1 MTYRIL
7 PILIIIATLS
17 SCVSPKVVEEIKQQ
31 RQETFQEN
39 QEIKKENTSLST
51 ENIELKDKLSRLN
64 SEITQLISDSTTR
77 AASCRQLQSQL
88 DDLNEAYDLL
98 TAKNSQMMSNKAE
111 ETKKLLKELQN
122 TREELLKKE
131 DELLT
136 LEQNLSVK
144 QKELL
149 NTQNELIEREKKV
162 VELQSIINRKDSL
175 LSALKD
181 RISSA
186 LLGFEGDGL
195 TITQKNGKV
204 YISLEEQLLFA
215 SGSWQVDSRGRE
227 ALSKL
232 SKALENQQDI
242 NVLIEGHTDSI
253 PFGGRGQIKDNWDLS
268 VVRATAIVRI
278 LTSSSSIDPER
289 LTAAGKGEFVPIQSN
304 STSAGRSANRRIEII
319 LTPKLYDLYELLED

>member
-7 PILIIIATLS
+7 PIFIIIATLS

-162 VELQSIINRKDSL
+162 IELQSIINRKDSL

>member
-1 MTYRIL
+1 MNYKIL
-7 PILIIIATLS
+7 PILLIIATIS
-17 SCVSPKVVEEIKQQ
+17 SCVSPKVVEEIKLQ
-31 RQETFQEN
+31 RQQTFQEN
-39 QEIKKENTSLST
+39 QKIKKENTSLST
-51 ENIELKDKLSRLN
+51 ANIELKDKLSRLN

-111 ETKKLLKELQN
+111 ETKKLLEELQK

-149 NTQNELIEREKKV
+149 NTQNELVEREQKV
-162 VELQSIINRKDSL
+162 MELQSIINKKDSL

-215 SGSWQVDSRGRE
+215 SGSWQVDARGRE

-319 LTPKLYDLYELLED
+319 LTPKLYDLYELLEN

>member
-98 TAKNSQMMSNKAE
+98 TAKNSQMMSNKAK

-149 NTQNELIEREKKV
+149 NTQKELIEREKKV
-162 VELQSIINRKDSL
+162 IELQSIINRKDSL

-215 SGSWQVDSRGRE
+215 SGSWQVDTRGRE

-289 LTAAGKGEFVPIQSN
+289 LTAAGKGEFVPITSN

>member
-1 MTYRIL
+1 MTYRIVPL
-7 PILIIIATLS
+7 FLFIVSLS
-17 SCVSPKVVEEIKQQ
+17 ACVSPKVVEEIKQQ
-31 RQETFQEN
+31 RQETFN
-39 QEIKKENTSLST
+39 QNQDTKKENNALST
-51 ENIELKDKLSRLN
+51 ENIELKDKLSRLTV
-64 SEITQLISDSTTR
+64 EVDQLIVDSTKK
-77 AASCRQLQSQL
+77 AQSYRQLQVQL
-88 DDLNEAYDLL
+88 ADLNEAYDLL
-98 TAKNSQMMSNKAE
+98 TAKNSQMMSSKAE
-111 ETKKLLKELQN
+111 ETKKLLEELQN
-122 TREELLKKE
+122 SRKELLNKE

-144 QKELL
+144 QKELIGI
-149 NTQNELIEREKKV
+149 QKELVDREQKV

-175 LSALKD
+175 LSALKE

-195 TITQKNGKV
+195 TISQKNGKV

-215 SGSWQVDSRGRE
+215 SGSWQVDSRGKD

-278 LTSSSSIDPER
+278 LTSSSSISSER
-289 LTAAGKGEFVPIQSN
+289 LTAAGRGEFMPIQTN
-304 STSAGRSANRRIEII
+304 RTAEGRSANRRIEII
-319 LTPKLYDLYELLED
+319 LTPKLYDLYELLDN

>member
-77 AASCRQLQSQL
+77 AASCRLLQSQL

-162 VELQSIINRKDSL
+162 MELQSIINRKDSL

-232 SKALENQQDI
+232 SKVLENQQDI

-289 LTAAGKGEFVPIQSN
+289 LTAAGKGEFVPIQLN

>member
-7 PILIIIATLS
+7 PIFIFIASLTA
-17 SCVSPKVVEEIKQQ
+17 CVSPKVVEEIKQQ
-31 RQETFQEN
+31 RQETFQQN
-39 QEIKKENTSLST
+39 QEIKKENNSLST
-51 ENIELKDKLSRLN
+51 ENTELKDKLSRLT
-64 SEITQLISDSTTR
+64 SEVSQLISDSTER
-77 AASCRQLQSQL
+77 ASICRQLQTQL

-98 TAKNSQMMSNKAE
+98 SAKNSQMMSNKAE
-111 ETKKLLKELQN
+111 ETKRLLKELQN
-122 TREELLKKE
+122 TREDLLKKE

-149 NTQNELIEREKKV
+149 NTQKELIDREQKV

-215 SGSWQVDSRGRE
+215 SGSWQVDSRGRD

-232 SKALENQQDI
+232 SKALESQKDI

-278 LTSSSSIDPER
+278 LTSSSSIAPER
-289 LTAAGKGEFVPIQSN
+289 LTAAGKGEFVPIQTN
-304 STSAGRSANRRIEII
+304 STPEGRSANRRIEII
-319 LTPKLYDLYELLED
+319 LTPKLYDLYDLLDN

>member
-162 VELQSIINRKDSL
+162 IELQSIINRKDSL

>member
-1 MTYRIL
+1 MTYKIL
-7 PILIIIATLS
+7 PILIIIATIS
-17 SCVSPKVVEEIKQQ
+17 SCVSPKVVEEIKLQ
-31 RQETFQEN
+31 RQQTFQEN
-39 QEIKKENTSLST
+39 QKIKIENTSLST
-51 ENIELKDKLSRLN
+51 ANIELKDKLSRLN

-88 DDLNEAYDLL
+88 YDLNEAYDLL

-111 ETKKLLKELQN
+111 ETKKLLEELQK
-122 TREELLKKE
+122 TREDLLKKE

-149 NTQNELIEREKKV
+149 NTQNELVEREKKV
-162 VELQSIINRKDSL
+162 MELQSIINKKDSL

-215 SGSWQVDSRGRE
+215 SGSWQVDARGRE

>member
-278 LTSSSSIDPER
+278 LTSSSSIDPKR

>member
-17 SCVSPKVVEEIKQQ
+17 SCVSPKVVDEIKQQ

-39 QEIKKENTSLST
+39 QKIKKENTSLST

-64 SEITQLISDSTTR
+64 SEITQLISDSITR
-77 AASCRQLQSQL
+77 SASCRQLQAQL

-111 ETKKLLKELQN
+111 ETKKLLEELQK

-162 VELQSIINRKDSL
+162 MELQSIINRKDSL

-215 SGSWQVDSRGRE
+215 SGSWQVDARGRE

-304 STSAGRSANRRIEII
+304 ITSAGRSANRRIEII

>member
-31 RQETFQEN
+31 RQETFHEN
-39 QEIKKENTSLST
+39 QDIKIENTSLYT

-64 SEITQLISDSTTR
+64 SEITQLISDSTKR
-77 AASCRQLQSQL
+77 AASCRQLQSQF

-98 TAKNSQMMSNKAE
+98 TAKNSQMISNKAE

-122 TREELLKKE
+122 TRENLLKKE

-162 VELQSIINRKDSL
+162 MELQSIINRKDSL

-215 SGSWQVDSRGRE
+215 SGSWQVDTRGRE

-289 LTAAGKGEFVPIQSN
+289 LTAAGRGEFVPIQSN

>member
-7 PILIIIATLS
+7 PIFIFIASLTA
-17 SCVSPKVVEEIKQQ
+17 CVSPKVVEEIKQQ
-31 RQETFQEN
+31 RQETFQQN
-39 QEIKKENTSLST
+39 QEIKKENNSLST
-51 ENIELKDKLSRLN
+51 ENTELKDRLSRLT
-64 SEITQLISDSTTR
+64 SEVSQLISDSTKR
-77 AASCRQLQSQL
+77 ASTCRQLRSQL

-98 TAKNSQMMSNKAE
+98 SAKNSQMMSNKAE
-111 ETKKLLKELQN
+111 ETKRLLKELQN
-122 TREELLKKE
+122 TREDLLEKE

-136 LEQNLSVK
+136 LEQSLSVK

-149 NTQNELIEREKKV
+149 NTQKELVDREQKV

-215 SGSWQVDSRGRE
+215 SGSWQVDSRGRD

-232 SKALENQQDI
+232 SKSLESQKDI
-242 NVLIEGHTDSI
+242 NVLIEGHTDNI

-268 VVRATAIVRI
+268 VVRATAIVGI
-278 LTSSSSIDPER
+278 LTSSSSIAPER
-289 LTAAGKGEFVPIQSN
+289 LTAAGKGEFVPIQTN
-304 STSAGRSANRRIEII
+304 DTPEGRSANRRIEII
-319 LTPKLYDLYELLED
+319 LTPKLYDLYDLLDN

>member
-7 PILIIIATLS
+7 PILIIIATLT
-17 SCVSPKVVEEIKQQ
+17 SCISPKVVEEIKQQ

-77 AASCRQLQSQL
+77 AVSCRQLQSQL

-162 VELQSIINRKDSL
+162 MELQSIINRKDSL

-304 STSAGRSANRRIEII
+304 STSVGRSANRRIEII

>member
-7 PILIIIATLS
+7 PLFLFIAFFTA
-17 SCVSPKVVEEIKQQ
+17 CVSPKVVEEIKQE
-31 RQETFQEN
+31 RQETIKQN
-39 QEIKKENTSLST
+39 QDVKKENNILST
-51 ENIELKDKLSRLN
+51 ENIELKDRLSRLTKDV
-64 SEITQLISDSTTR
+64 EELISDSTQR
-77 AASCRQLQSQL
+77 SISCRQLQAQL

-98 TAKNSQMMSNKAE
+98 SAKNSQMMSNKAE
-111 ETKKLLKELQN
+111 ETKKLLEELQN
-122 TREELLKKE
+122 TRKELLTKE

-149 NTQNELIEREKKV
+149 SIQEELIDREQKV

-175 LSALKD
+175 LSVLKD

-215 SGSWQVDSRGRE
+215 SGSWQVDTRGKE
-227 ALSKL
+227 ALTKL
-232 SKALENQQDI
+232 SKALESQQDI

-278 LTSSSSIDPER
+278 LTGSSSIDPQR
-289 LTAAGKGEFVPIQSN
+289 LTAAGKGEFMPIQSN
-304 STSAGRSANRRIEII
+304 STADGRSANRRIEVI
-319 LTPKLYDLYELLED
+319 LTPKLYDLYDLLDN

>member
-1 MTYRIL
+1 MTYKIL
-7 PILIIIATLS
+7 PILIIIATIS
-17 SCVSPKVVEEIKQQ
+17 SCVSPKVVEEIKLQ
-31 RQETFQEN
+31 RQQTFQEN
-39 QEIKKENTSLST
+39 QKIKKENTSLST
-51 ENIELKDKLSRLN
+51 ANIELKDKLSRLN

-111 ETKKLLKELQN
+111 ETKKLLEELQK

-149 NTQNELIEREKKV
+149 NTQNELVEREKKV
-162 VELQSIINRKDSL
+162 MELQSIINKKDSL

-215 SGSWQVDSRGRE
+215 SGSWQVDARGRE

-289 LTAAGKGEFVPIQSN
+289 LAAAGKGEFVPIQSN

>member
-7 PILIIIATLS
+7 PIFIIIATLS

-31 RQETFQEN
+31 RQQTFQEN
-39 QEIKKENTSLST
+39 QEIKKENTSLSA

-77 AASCRQLQSQL
+77 GVSCRQLQSQL

-162 VELQSIINRKDSL
+162 IELQSIINRKDSL

-215 SGSWQVDSRGRE
+215 SGSWQVDTRGRE

-304 STSAGRSANRRIEII
+304 STSVGRSANRRIEII

>member
-1 MTYRIL
+1 
-7 PILIIIATLS
+7 
-17 SCVSPKVVEEIKQQ
+17 VSPKVVEEIKQE
-31 RQETFQEN
+31 RQETLKQN
-39 QEIKKENTSLST
+39 QDVKKENNILST
-51 ENIELKDKLSRLN
+51 ENIELKDRLSRLTKDV
-64 SEITQLISDSTTR
+64 EELISDSTQR
-77 AASCRQLQSQL
+77 SISCRQLQAQL

-98 TAKNSQMMSNKAE
+98 SAKNSQMMSNKAE
-111 ETKKLLKELQN
+111 ETKKLLEELQN
-122 TREELLKKE
+122 TRKELLTKE

-149 NTQNELIEREKKV
+149 SIQEELIDREQKV

-175 LSALKD
+175 LSVLKD

-215 SGSWQVDSRGRE
+215 SGSWQVDTRGKE
-227 ALSKL
+227 ALTKL
-232 SKALENQQDI
+232 SKALESQQDI

-278 LTSSSSIDPER
+278 LTGSSSIDPQR
-289 LTAAGKGEFVPIQSN
+289 LTSAGKGEFMPIQSN
-304 STSAGRSANRRIEII
+304 STAEGRSANRRIEVI
-319 LTPKLYDLYELLED
+319 LTPKLYDLYDLLDN

>member
-7 PILIIIATLS
+7 PIVIIIATLS

-31 RQETFQEN
+31 RQQTFQEN

-77 AASCRQLQSQL
+77 AVSCRQLQSQL

-162 VELQSIINRKDSL
+162 IELQSIINRKDSL

-215 SGSWQVDSRGRE
+215 SGSWQVDTRGRE

-304 STSAGRSANRRIEII
+304 STSVGRSANRRIEII
-319 LTPKLYDLYELLED
+319 LTPKLYDLYQLLED

>member
-39 QEIKKENTSLST
+39 QDIKKENTSLST

-64 SEITQLISDSTTR
+64 SEITQLISDSTKR

-136 LEQNLSVK
+136 LEKNLSVK

-162 VELQSIINRKDSL
+162 MELQSIINRKDSL

-195 TITQKNGKV
+195 TITRKNGKV

-304 STSAGRSANRRIEII
+304 STSVGRSANRRIEII

>member
-7 PILIIIATLS
+7 PILIIIASLS

-31 RQETFQEN
+31 RQQTFQEN

-51 ENIELKDKLSRLN
+51 ENIDLKDKLSRLN
-64 SEITQLISDSTTR
+64 GQIAKLISDSTKR

-98 TAKNSQMMSNKAE
+98 TAKNSQMMSKKAE

-122 TREELLKKE
+122 TREELLIKE

-149 NTQNELIEREKKV
+149 KTQNELIEREKKV
-162 VELQSIINRKDSL
+162 MELQSIVNRKDSL

-289 LTAAGKGEFVPIQSN
+289 LTAAGKGEFVPIQTN
-304 STSAGRSANRRIEII
+304 STAMGRSANRRIEII

>member
-1 MTYRIL
+1 MTDRIL
-7 PILIIIATLS
+7 PILIFIATLS
-17 SCVSPKVVEEIKQQ
+17 SCVSPKVIDEIKQQ

-39 QEIKKENTSLST
+39 QHIKIENTSLNT
-51 ENIELKDKLSRLN
+51 ENIELKEKLSRLN
-64 SEITQLISDSTTR
+64 SEISQLISDTTTR
-77 AASCRQLQSQL
+77 AASCRLLQSQL

-162 VELQSIINRKDSL
+162 MELQSIINRKDSL

-215 SGSWQVDSRGRE
+215 SGSWQVDTRGRE